1 MAQHQVRQRRSR
13 FPLSDRTSDFRIVTA
28 GDSAVI
34 VEFEDRIDAA
44 VNGRVV
50 ALARSIQTA
59 RLDGV
64 LDVVPTFR
72 SVAVYFDPLRTDF
85 NALSHRLRHEAAE
98 ARALTA
104 TPSAPIRIPVWYGG
118 AFGPDLGEVARF
130 AGQTEADVIA
140 LHSAPVYRVFMLG
153 FVPGFAYMGTVDPTI
168 AAPRRSTP
176 RVKVPAGSVA
186 VAGGQ
191 TGVYPAESPGGW
203 QIVGRTPLRP
213 FDLSRA
219 EPFLLK
225 AGDHVQFH
233 PILGDQ
239 FDIAGSQDRGISK
252 KEERK

>member
-1 MAQHQVRQRRSR
+1 M
-13 FPLSDRTSDFRIVTA
+13 TA

-34 VEFEDRIDAA
+34 VEFEERIDAA
-44 VNGRVV
+44 VNSRVV

-59 RLDGV
+59 RLGGV

-85 NALSHRLRHEAAE
+85 DTLSDHLQHAAAE
-98 ARALTA
+98 ARAVAA

-118 AFGPDLGEVARF
+118 AFGPDLAEVARF
-130 AGQTEADVIA
+130 AGLTQAEVIA
-140 LHSAPVYRVFMLG
+140 RHSAPVYRVFMLG

-176 RVKVPAGSVA
+176 RVKVPSGSVGI
-186 VAGGQ
+186 AGGQ
-191 TGVYPAESPGGW
+191 TGVYPAATPGGW

-213 FDLSRA
+213 FEPSRA

-225 AGDHVQFH
+225 AGDHVQFY
-233 PILGDQ
+233 PIAPDHERASRA
-239 FDIAGSQDRGISK
+239 IRG
-252 KEERK
+252 RTV

>member
-1 MAQHQVRQRRSR
+1 
-13 FPLSDRTSDFRIVTA
+13 VTA

-34 VEFEDRIDAA
+34 VEFEERIDAA
-44 VNGRVV
+44 VNSRVV

-59 RLDGV
+59 RLGGV

-85 NALSHRLRHEAAE
+85 DALSDRLQHAAAE
-98 ARALTA
+98 ARAVAA

-118 AFGPDLGEVARF
+118 AFGPDLAEVARF
-130 AGQTEADVIA
+130 AGLTEAEVIA
-140 LHSAPVYRVFMLG
+140 RHSAPVYRVFMLG

-176 RVKVPAGSVA
+176 RVKVPSGSVG

-191 TGVYPAESPGGW
+191 TGVYPAETPGGW

-213 FDLSRA
+213 FELSRA

-225 AGDHVQFH
+225 AGDHVQFY
-233 PILGDQ
+233 PIVGDQ
-239 FDIAGSQDRGISK
+239 FDIAGWQDGRIAEK
-252 KEERK
+252 

>member
-1 MAQHQVRQRRSR
+1 M
-13 FPLSDRTSDFRIVTA
+13 TA

-34 VEFEDRIDAA
+34 VEFEERIDAA
-44 VNGRVV
+44 VNSRVV

-59 RLDGV
+59 RLGGV

-85 NALSHRLRHEAAE
+85 DALSDRLQHAAAE
-98 ARALTA
+98 ARAVAA

-118 AFGPDLGEVARF
+118 AFGPDLAEVARF
-130 AGQTEADVIA
+130 AGLTEAEVIA
-140 LHSAPVYRVFMLG
+140 RHSAPVYRVFMLG

-176 RVKVPAGSVA
+176 RVKVPSGSVG

-191 TGVYPAESPGGW
+191 TGVYPAETPGGW

-213 FDLSRA
+213 FELSRA

-225 AGDHVQFH
+225 AGDHVQFY
-233 PILGDQ
+233 PIVGDQ
-239 FDIAGSQDRGISK
+239 FDIAGWQDGRIAEK
-252 KEERK
+252 